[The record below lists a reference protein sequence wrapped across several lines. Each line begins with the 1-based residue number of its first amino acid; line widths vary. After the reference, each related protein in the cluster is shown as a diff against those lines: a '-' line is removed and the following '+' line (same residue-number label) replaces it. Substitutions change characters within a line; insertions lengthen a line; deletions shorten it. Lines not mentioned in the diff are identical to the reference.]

1 VPTGKVNEYGLNDKQ
16 EQFCKEYCID
26 FNGTQSAIRAGYS
39 PKTAKEQACDLLT
52 KPHITARIK
61 HLTNHLNTITEKKAV
76 DVIDELTRLIETDP
90 SEMFMEVEQEVCKE
104 LPNGSNL
111 TFVNKS
117 IEPKPEY
124 KKYFHVKIVN
134 GKAIWELRPKDKAIE
149 LLAKIQGL
157 MIDRSKIELSLDD
170 KMQKAVDEIVRKFG

>member
-1 VPTGKVNEYGLNDKQ
+1 VKDKITTLTPKQ
-16 EQFCKEYCID
+16 LLFCKEYCID
-26 FNGTQSAIRAGYS
+26 FNGTQAAIRSGYS
-39 PKTAKEQACDLLT
+39 PKTANEQAARLL
-52 KPHITARIK
+52 ANVSVQEEVK